1 MIDEATDQL
10 ILSCHAAFRPFVRRL
25 IETLQAMDWQPK
37 IVYAWRSL
45 VTQGNLVKSGNSRV
59 RFSFHCAQTPEGSPA
74 ALAVDIIDRRYAWNG
89 KSARDFFAD
98 LRIEARKLGL
108 ISGADWDD
116 DGLDDLL
123 ESHGTTLYDAAHV
136 QLLPNSKLKD
146 VRAGWLPPDDYQP
159 PVKG

>member
-1 MIDEATDQL
+1 MIDAVTEQL
-10 ILSCHAAFRPFVRRL
+10 LMTCHPAFQPCVRRL
-25 IETLQAMDWQPK
+25 IEALQALDWQPK

-45 VTQGNLVKSGNSRV
+45 VTQGNLVKHGNSRV
-59 RFSFHCAQTPEGSPA
+59 RFSFHCAQRADGTPA
-74 ALAVDIIDRRYAWNG
+74 ALAVDIIDKRYAWSG
-89 KSARDFFAD
+89 KAARDFFSD

-123 ESHGTTLYDAAHV
+123 ESHGTTIYDAAHV
-136 QLLPNSKLKD
+136 QLLPNAKLKD